1 MRKNEIKKKNIS
13 ANALS
18 DDDLEDVAGGRTF
31 PTPTTVVLTTPD
43 GKEYVAEY
51 PTPEAAK
58 KAKLELLKQ
67 GIIFCIDFLHDGC
80 CILCVVIR
88 MILDNQFLITGSQIS

>member
-67 GIIFCIDFLHDGC
+67 GYTDPFAIQPRPSIPNK
-80 CILCVVIR
+80 R
-88 MILDNQFLITGSQIS
+88 RW